1 MIAGAVVG
9 YPALV
14 AALGAGGFYYHKKKM
29 PRPANVEVVV
39 SKSSPETQSY

>member
-29 PRPANVEVVV
+29 PRPANVKVVV
-39 SKSSPETQSY
+39 SKSSPETQSC